1 MICPYCDGFQTKVL
15 DSRPVED
22 GKVIRRR
29 RECESCGGRFTTY
42 ERYERMPFF
51 VVKKDGRKERF
62 NRTKLRDGILKAFE
76 KRPFSLEEIDKVV
89 SEIENQILK
98 SGKHEIEAAKIGEI
112 TVDKLK
118 NLDQIAYV
126 RFASVYKEFRDLDHF
141 MDIINELKIELKNR

>member
-1 MICPYCDGFQTKVL
+1 
-15 DSRPVED
+15 
-22 GKVIRRR
+22 
-29 RECESCGGRFTTY
+29 
-42 ERYERMPFF
+42 MPFF

-76 KRPFSLEEIDKVV
+76 KRPFSLDEIDKVV
-89 SEIENQILK
+89 SEIENKILK
-98 SGKHEIEAAKIGEI
+98 SGRHEIEAAKIGEI